1 MLSWNVPPSTINP
14 DEAPFWG
21 NRLDAH
27 VQIQPRG
34 ITDARGEI
42 RAIGGI
48 PVEDI
53 DAGAGGTGYTLP
65 AAAFW
70 YDGVPA
76 DSLNR
81 PCPFG
86 GQVLVHGQFFL
97 GHKYRVKVRRV
108 SDLPG
113 TFQLATDP
121 FTVLRSTTGSDTQS
135 VDADGFFTY
144 LDPALYMD
152 RKLASWSPSGDDLWE
167 MQLDIAD
174 MASPPNIQGSTS
186 WYRIQL
192 DNTAPVANITP
203 DAGECKKY
211 VPTDIIA
218 GHLRRHSTSTS
229 VATL

>member
-1 MLSWNVPPSTINP
+1 M
-14 DEAPFWG
+14 
-21 NRLDAH
+21 
-27 VQIQPRG
+27 
-34 ITDARGEI
+34 
-42 RAIGGI
+42 
-48 PVEDI
+48 
-53 DAGAGGTGYTLP
+53 
-65 AAAFW
+65 
-70 YDGVPA
+70 
-76 DSLNR
+76 
-81 PCPFG
+81 
-86 GQVLVHGQFFL
+86 
-97 GHKYRVKVRRV
+97 KVRRV

-218 GHLRRHSTSTS
+218 GHFVATDLNFGSYALSTHPDTATTPSNQPVDQTNHSTGTS
-229 VATL
+229 PTSAGHDTWQLNTGNPIKMKACGYVVRVDVSDRSIVNSLPGFHNTNAWETGFCLLDKV